1 MSAKTDSQ
9 MVRTAWEAVSQAHAT
24 TSLASSCFADLG
36 ALFHAIAD
44 ASAEHSRAAQLA
56 KIGLYLTEDWA
67 RLHDSE
73 REDLEAHMTAL
84 RAALGFTP
92 IESNGGAA

>member
-1 MSAKTDSQ
+1 MSARTDNPL
-9 MVRTAWEAVSQAHAT
+9 VRTAWEAVSQAHTT
-24 TSLASSCFADLG
+24 TSLAASCFADLG

-44 ASAEHSRAAQLA
+44 ASAEHSYGAKLA

-73 REDLEAHMTAL
+73 RESLEPLVAAL
-84 RAALGFTP
+84 RGALGVLP
-92 IESNGGAA
+92 IENEGGAK